1 MIMDTKNI
9 FSDKIILENDKV
21 RVEFGGQGKIEAAFV
36 SGRPVLKNEFQA
48 IPLKIGYSA
57 AKSKWDA
64 TSWEIFDAG
73 YDRVKKDDDSRLV
86 FESENVS
93 GTGVNIKTAI
103 TLTEAGLNFKV
114 RIQNEG
120 QGTLVSVT
128 PFSLKGI
135 RSSAQAELY
144 VPLSAGHKIRGAFE
158 TLKRKGCLKMSNIY
172 PVPLSLQMFA
182 HTEQNHTVSVLCE
195 DKTMAY
201 KVFDLYAEEKGMEA
215 TLFPFLEQGEEAE
228 LPAINLFMYR
238 GDWHFAADRYG
249 EWFRSFAAGKKTGSS
264 LEDMPVLNELFIKG
278 RPGEPETGCGTFDAA
293 VQEIDGH
300 ICSEC
305 NALSLVGWQGEGHD
319 NDYPG
324 YTVGEKQ
331 GGVKKLKGV
340 IRHLHALKMLSGLYT
355 NGRLVD
361 KASVFYNNNPDCLI
375 HTCDEP
381 LNIVTETWGGIVY
394 GIVNPGNKAY
404 IENYLKLTERLFGE
418 YGIDYMQMD
427 QVGAAPGFLLY
438 NRDSGYSDPAKAWSE
453 GIFRMLQAVNDA
465 VIRFNKRGFTFIE
478 GAWDGA
484 TQFCGLL
491 QGGDFVG
498 DKFGSEYFPEFFS
511 YTMFDRWIR
520 GDILTGTSPLW
531 VGTLKDASVRLMRVC
546 KEYIIGARFMDTV
559 GLEYDRNDIKATWRD
574 SENGILVA
582 VRKKQWNVPCIA
594 EFTLYDARFHEAD
607 DYFVHTAED
616 GVMLCAFRIAE
627 GKIFVKI
634 RMDCDTAAVIIR
646 KKVRAEA

>member
-1 MIMDTKNI
+1 MNTKTD
-9 FSDKIILENDKV
+9 FDKIILKNDKLCA
-21 RVEFGGQGKIEAAFV
+21 EFDKK
-36 SGRPVLKNEFQA
+36 GRLSELKLKNNIVLA
-48 IPLKIGYSA
+48 NDPDGYSLKIGYS
-57 AKSKWDA
+57 SENDKWSA
-64 TSWEIFDAG
+64 TSWEILEAEYQIAKSDKSDEVILEAYNICDTG
-73 YDRVKKDDDSRLV
+73 INVKTYVTLSDSELQ
-86 FESENVS
+86 
-93 GTGVNIKTAI
+93 
-103 TLTEAGLNFKV
+103 FKV
-114 RIQNEG
+114 MAENKG
-120 QGTLVSVT
+120 AGTLVSVT
-128 PFSLKGI
+128 PFSLRGI
-135 RSSAQAELY
+135 KSSENSLLY
-144 VPLSAGHKIRGAFE
+144 VPLSAGHKIEGAFK
-158 TLKRKGCLKMSNIY
+158 TLSDKGHEKMSNIY
-172 PVPLSLQMFA
+172 PVPMSMQMIT
-182 HTEQNHTVSVLCE
+182 HTEDFCTVSMTCE
-195 DKTMAY
+195 DRDMAY
-201 KVFDLYAEEKGMEA
+201 KVFDAIPQTNSMEL
-215 TLFPFLEQGEEAE
+215 TVYPFLEPGRNVK
-228 LPAINLFMYR
+228 LPEIKVYIYE
-238 GDWHFAADRYG
+238 GDWHYAADQYG
-249 EWFRSFAAGKKTGSS
+249 KWLRSFALHKKEGTY
-264 LEDMPVLNELFIKG
+264 LQEMPVLNELFVKG
-278 RPGEPETGCGTFDAA
+278 RPGEPEMGCGTFDAV

-491 QGGDFVG
+491 QGGEFVG

-511 YTMFDRWIR
+511 YTMYDRWIR
-520 GDILTGTSPLW
+520 GDIMTGTSPLW

-546 KEYIIGARFMDTV
+546 KDYIIGARFMDMV
-559 GLEYDRNDIKATWRD
+559 GLEFDRKDIKVTWRD
-574 SENGILVA
+574 SEKGILVA
-582 VRKKQWNVPCIA
+582 VQKKQFAAPCFA
-594 EFTLYDARFHEAD
+594 EFILNDARFHETGN
-607 DYFVHTAED
+607 YSVYTAED
-616 GVMLCAFRIAE
+616 SSSLYDFSITEGRIL
-627 GKIFVKI
+627 VKI
-634 RMDCDTAAVIIR
+634 RMNCDTAAVIIE
-646 KKVRAEA
+646 KKDCAEA